1 MPTKTTL
8 IWFFAIFSLIT
19 VMPRGILTKVDMLS
33 RVLRLKKDLTNRVGI
48 PDDWSSEKIDAAN
61 YALNRVLNI
70 IEEYYQ

>member
-1 MPTKTTL
+1 
-8 IWFFAIFSLIT
+8 
-19 VMPRGILTKVDMLS
+19 MPRGILTKVDMLS
-33 RVLRLKKDLTNRVGI
+33 RVLVLKKDLTNRVGI